1 MQYTIVGS
9 ESYRM
14 KECQINRLCNKLG
27 VTFVGLEVE
36 EDDDRQP
43 LHWIRVLSMKLV
55 LTERVQNVFGSNYE
69 VKS

>member
-36 EDDDRQP
+36 EDNDRQP
-43 LHWIRVLSMKLV
+43 LHWIRVFSRKLV
-55 LTERVQNVFGSNYE
+55 LTERVQDVFGSNYE

>member
-1 MQYTIVGS
+1 MQYTIVGL